1 MNWKWSGT
9 AKLLISEDNEARTIF
24 PLAVW
29 QLPRIVHLHLEAASW
44 EVAQHCRDECAVL
57 WAQAA
62 KKHCRL
68 LRANHSRCGTSE
80 VIPLLVTWAEDVLAE
95 DVFAEERRVNAAEVA
110 SGSLKCAPWRAH
122 HGELIGE
129 LSAVTHT

>member
-9 AKLLISEDNEARTIF
+9 AKLLISEDNEA
-24 PLAVW
+24 ASW
-29 QLPRIVHLHLEAASW
+29 EAAQHLEAASW
-44 EVAQHCRDECAVL
+44 EAAQHCFDECAFL
-57 WAQAA
+57 WAQVA

-95 DVFAEERRVNAAEVA
+95 DVFAEERRVKAAEDVA
-110 SGSLKCAPWRAH
+110 SVSLGIANEALGSAH

>member
-9 AKLLISEDNEARTIF
+9 AKLLISEDNEA
-24 PLAVW
+24 ASW
-29 QLPRIVHLHLEAASW
+29 EAAQHLEAASW
-44 EVAQHCRDECAVL
+44 EVAQHCCDECAFL
-57 WAQAA
+57 WAQVA
-62 KKHCRL
+62 KKHRRL
-68 LRANHSRCGTSE
+68 LRRANQSRCGTSE
-80 VIPLLVTWAEDVLAE
+80 VIPLLVTWAEGVLAE
-95 DVFAEERRVNAAEVA
+95 DVSAEERRVNAAEVA